1 MSGRS
6 TRKGANGEREV
17 MSILRERGYPVER
30 GGTQSFGERPD
41 LYGLDGIHIE
51 VKRRETVN
59 LSAALA
65 QAEADAQKFGDGLPA
80 VFHRANRKPWT
91 VSMPL
96 DAWLQLYA
104 KTACQCGEH
113 CSAAKSGEK
122 RSGYQVPAD
131 SNHTERG

>member
-1 MSGRS
+1 MLMGSKS
-6 TRKGANGEREV
+6 IQKGARAERELQN
-17 MSILRERGYPVER
+17 ILREHGYHVER

-41 LYGLDGIHIE
+41 LYGLDGVHIE

-59 LSAALA
+59 LSAALD
-65 QAEADAQKFGDGLPA
+65 QAEADSQKFGDGLPA

-104 KTACQCGEH
+104 KTACQCGGA
-113 CSAAKSGEK
+113 CSAAKSGKNQEITEK
-122 RSGYQVPAD
+122 ES
-131 SNHTERG
+131 

>member
-17 MSILRERGYPVER
+17 MGILRERGYPVER
-30 GGTQSFGERPD
+30 GGTQSFGQRPD

-51 VKRRETVN
+51 VKRREAVN

-104 KTACQCGEH
+104 KTACQCGGT
-113 CSAAKSGEK
+113 CSAAETAEN
-122 RSGYQVPAD
+122 RRP
-131 SNHTERG
+131 ERG